1 MKLVVMQKDA
11 GSKQNHDTVI
21 DVKEE
26 LMFYAYQDLLDFI
39 IDFRKTRSGKPTKP
53 MLSEIRNWDPKY
65 DLQHASKE
73 QRIKWRRSYT
83 INWLYDLVSV
93 FSSVIVADRDAKGQ
107 KLNLETVEWSSKEP
121 QRARRTL
128 FGLSDFAGEITSF
141 AMQKPGTDIRQNIF
155 PRHVFQLQC
164 IVDTFAACRGWLL
177 NTFKGHVLTAPA
189 QEFRS
194 LRDIDLFLGREREG
208 FGSGYSLS
216 VSGAIASLER
226 DAAIH
231 GDPDRHKQTSYL
243 LEFLHNEF
251 NSALGESTYADNN
264 QKLPPS
270 RFSNTNSNGLW
281 EYSPY
286 LPGVGLVEA
295 LELSYSFSF
304 AMWERIPEPTCVI
317 HLYNMLVQKGYI
329 TQNIGL
335 YTALIEMSPEMFF
348 VGGKVP
354 TSKFLEAFSLV
365 CGKCTSSRKFSQ
377 RHAFKRSVDRTTGDI
392 HECLGR
398 RENHRSNRHSL
409 LRLYHDAE
417 WIPERIPDE
426 VVHGRSILGLLRM
439 CRSKTVLEPAVGEIA
454 AERTPLVDHAIAEG
468 VTDSLLRLM
477 SGYLEIRRM
486 RSTPVSLSE
495 LASHPECDTSSNS
508 LNCLQTGSGKSNGM
522 PKNLDLLE
530 ILRVDI
536 FNDICG
542 KRPHSAM
549 NYLLI
554 TLHMTFKFLKIEDEL
569 QRVRNPLYVRAY
581 EQDPRMSHQKR
592 VSLVK
597 LVLSY
602 QDEECMK
609 IMAKTFQE
617 DPACVEDHTYWNL
630 NCNEPEID
638 LGKREIDD
646 ENDVSCTVM

>member
-1 MKLVVMQKDA
+1 
-11 GSKQNHDTVI
+11 
-21 DVKEE
+21 
-26 LMFYAYQDLLDFI
+26 LLA
-39 IDFRKTRSGKPTKP
+39 
-53 MLSEIRNWDPKY
+53 E
-65 DLQHASKE
+65 
-73 QRIKWRRSYT
+73 
-83 INWLYDLVSV
+83 
-93 FSSVIVADRDAKGQ
+93 
-107 KLNLETVEWSSKEP
+107 
-121 QRARRTL
+121 
-128 FGLSDFAGEITSF
+128 
-141 AMQKPGTDIRQNIF
+141 
-155 PRHVFQLQC
+155 
-164 IVDTFAACRGWLL
+164 
-177 NTFKGHVLTAPA
+177 
-189 QEFRS
+189 
-194 LRDIDLFLGREREG
+194 
-208 FGSGYSLS
+208 
-216 VSGAIASLER
+216 
-226 DAAIH
+226 
-231 GDPDRHKQTSYL
+231 
-243 LEFLHNEF
+243 
-251 NSALGESTYADNN
+251 
-264 QKLPPS
+264 
-270 RFSNTNSNGLW
+270 
-281 EYSPY
+281 
-286 LPGVGLVEA
+286 
-295 LELSYSFSF
+295 
-304 AMWERIPEPTCVI
+304 
-317 HLYNMLVQKGYI
+317 
-329 TQNIGL
+329 
-335 YTALIEMSPEMFF
+335 
-348 VGGKVP
+348 KVP

-377 RHAFKRSVDRTTGDI
+377 RHAFKRSVARTTGDI
-392 HECLGR
+392 HEYLGR

-439 CRSKTVLEPAVGEIA
+439 CLSKTVLEPAVGEIA

-486 RSTPVSLSE
+486 RSTPASLSE
-495 LASHPECDTSSNS
+495 LASHPEYDTSSNS
-508 LNCLQTGSGKSNGM
+508 LNSLQTGSGKSNGM

-609 IMAKTFQE
+609 IMAKKFQE
-617 DPACVEDHTYWNL
+617 DPACLEDHTYWNL

-638 LGKREIDD
+638 LGERQIDD